1 MKFNELEVGV
11 EYAVIPSWEY
21 SSREKKDPN
30 RVSRHEIAKAT
41 VVNLTKYEY
50 KVYRASSP
58 TDPTFTQ
65 APAGSR
71 SVGYL
76 VSAEFPQTG
85 TTYWLARPQDIVAK
99 YADLEGR
106 WVKEEAEAKIREQ
119 QEELRR
125 QKEREELERIR
136 EQRNR
141 LESST
146 RETFNHILKDRAIK
160 SFWDMDTRRY
170 RINDE
175 YKDIL
180 VVSID
185 VQTFNILLEK
195 VLEASEVN
203 A

>member
-1 MKFNELEVGV
+1 MKFNELELGV
-11 EYAVIPSWEY
+11 EYAVVPSWEY

-30 RVSRHEIAKAT
+30 QVSRESVAKAT
-41 VVNLTKYEY
+41 LYHLDKYEY
-50 KVYRASSP
+50 EVYRATTPNDSNFKS
-58 TDPTFTQ
+58 
-65 APAGSR
+65 APSGTR

-76 VSAEFPQTG
+76 VSATLNGQLI
-85 TTYWLARPQDIVAK
+85 YWLARPQDIVAK

-106 WVKEEAEAKIREQ
+106 WTKEEAERKIREQ
-119 QEELRR
+119 EEQLRR
-125 QKEREELERIR
+125 QKEEEERQRLR

-146 RETFNHILKDRAIK
+146 RETFTHILKDRAIK
-160 SFWDMDTRRY
+160 SLLDFDTRRV
-170 RINDE
+170 RVNDE
-175 YKDIL
+175 YTEIN